1 MNMATL
7 KRITNNKIEKGSDI
21 LPETF
26 SYLRSIFYY
35 FGGILYIPV
44 PNIESITIIT
54 LILYLMKKR
63 NKSSR
68 HSFSISTKMRV
79 TYIISSVLLFSQ
91 ALLLIATKG
100 HK

>member
-68 HSFSISTKMRV
+68 HS
-79 TYIISSVLLFSQ
+79 LFH
-91 ALLLIATKG
+91 IY
-100 HK
+100 

>member
-1 MNMATL
+1 MKKVKDFFKDCL
-7 KRITNNKIEKGSDI
+7 EEIGRGILHEYGYKIEKGSDK

-54 LILYLMKKR
+54 LILFAEKKE
-63 NKSSR
+63 
-68 HSFSISTKMRV
+68 
-79 TYIISSVLLFSQ
+79 
-91 ALLLIATKG
+91 
-100 HK
+100 

>member
-63 NKSSR
+63 NK
-68 HSFSISTKMRV
+68 MRV

>member
-1 MNMATL
+1 M
-7 KRITNNKIEKGSDI
+7 TNNKIEKGSDI

-54 LILYLMKKR
+54 LILFAEKKE
-63 NKSSR
+63 
-68 HSFSISTKMRV
+68 
-79 TYIISSVLLFSQ
+79 
-91 ALLLIATKG
+91 
-100 HK
+100 